1 MKTTKQFLMLCCL
14 MVMAAWA
21 YGQQWELDFGDQ
33 NDINQHS
40 RIDMGMIDAN
50 EDAVLIG
57 RFGRRRDWNTQL
69 IKVHPDGSYERR
81 VCEDLPKRLFMKDLV
96 QLDNGN
102 YFTVAFL
109 QQDTTA
115 YYYGGS
121 ELW

>member
-1 MKTTKQFLMLCCL
+1 MKTTMRIMMLCCL
-14 MVMAAWA
+14 IVMAAWA

-40 RIDMGMIDAN
+40 RIDAGMIDTN

-81 VCEDLPKRLFMKDLV
+81 ICEDLPKMLLTHDMVHLN
-96 QLDNGN
+96 NGN
-102 YFTVAFL
+102 YFTVAHF
-109 QQDTTA
+109 QPDTTMI
-115 YYYGGS
+115 Y
-121 ELW
+121 

>member
-1 MKTTKQFLMLCCL
+1 MLCCL

-40 RIDMGMIDAN
+40 RIDVVMIDAN

-81 VCEDLPKRLFMKDLV
+81 VCEDLPKRLFMKDVV

-109 QQDTTA
+109 QQDTTVS
-115 YYYGGS
+115 YYGGS

>member
-1 MKTTKQFLMLCCL
+1 MKTTKQFLMICCL

-40 RIDMGMIDAN
+40 RIDVGMIDAN

-81 VCEDLPKRLFMKDLV
+81 VCEDLPKRLFMKDVV

-109 QQDTTA
+109 QQDTTVS
-115 YYYGGS
+115 YYGGS